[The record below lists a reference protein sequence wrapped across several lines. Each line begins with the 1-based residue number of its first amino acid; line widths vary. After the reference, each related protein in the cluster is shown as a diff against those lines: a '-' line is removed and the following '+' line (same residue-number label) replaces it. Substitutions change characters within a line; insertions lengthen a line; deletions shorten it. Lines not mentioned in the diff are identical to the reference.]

1 MHHCRLFLLLLL
13 LTPLGARAQ
22 TTTAPDASAPP
33 AGAPEAE
40 VDSAAAP
47 VVPPAAAAGTPVVR
61 IPPEYRIFY
70 RSTLAGRYNP
80 IGLFSDNRV
89 SFRRR
94 LYESDNAAFN
104 NNFAALTLF
113 PSLSPAF
120 SRIGFGAEFAP
131 ASFLNLWGNMEFT
144 RFFGTFN
151 LMQSFPG
158 ATSDYSDTTIG
169 AQGRLAADDPLK
181 NYGTFG
187 TQLNLGAE
195 LQFRVGPI
203 AVRNQFRT
211 VRADYQLRDGD
222 SVFYEQAFDVLV
234 PNRGWYLYNDSDLL
248 FMTSFG
254 LTAGV
259 RMNVAH
265 AFYGEEHLLAGER
278 LSDITNGA
286 QTRLGP
292 LVAYTFYEDEGAL
305 VDRPT
310 LFFLANWWL
319 NHRFRTGVDTPQ
331 ALPMIAVAL
340 QVQGDFIPWNRPAAP
355 AR

>member
-1 MHHCRLFLLLLL
+1 M
-13 LTPLGARAQ
+13 
-22 TTTAPDASAPP
+22 
-33 AGAPEAE
+33 AE
-40 VDSAAAP
+40 VAAP
-47 VVPPAAAAGTPVVR
+47 VAEVAEAAPVAEVAAPVEQPPTPAGPVVR
-61 IPPEYRIFY
+61 VPPEYRIFY

-94 LYESDNAAFN
+94 LYESENAAFN
-104 NNFAALTLF
+104 NNFAALALF

-120 SRIGFGAEFAP
+120 SRMGIGAEFAP

-144 RFFGTFN
+144 RFFGSFN

-158 ATSDYSDTTIG
+158 ATSDYSDTTIA
-169 AQGRLAADDPLK
+169 AQGRLPADDPLK

-195 LQFRVGPI
+195 LQFRLGPI
-203 AVRNQFRT
+203 AMRNQFRT

-265 AFYGEEHLLAGER
+265 AFY
-278 LSDITNGA
+278 SDFHDG
-286 QTRLGP
+286 
-292 LVAYTFYEDEGAL
+292 
-305 VDRPT
+305 
-310 LFFLANWWL
+310 
-319 NHRFRTGVDTPQ
+319 
-331 ALPMIAVAL
+331 
-340 QVQGDFIPWNRPAAP
+340 
-355 AR
+355 